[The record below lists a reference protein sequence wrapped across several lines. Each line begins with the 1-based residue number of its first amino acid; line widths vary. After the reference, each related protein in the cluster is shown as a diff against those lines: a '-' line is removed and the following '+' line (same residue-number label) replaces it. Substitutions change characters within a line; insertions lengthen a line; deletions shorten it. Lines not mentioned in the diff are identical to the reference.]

1 MKSIPKSWTI
11 YTLCQRENKIN
22 PTPQYQRG
30 PVWNLAKKQK
40 LIDSILRGYD
50 VPKLYL
56 RPSSDPAF
64 EHEVVDGQQRLRA
77 VWEFSRDEYALGDD
91 SEDLPKFGDLS
102 EKKHSDLSSDAQE
115 LFGLFDFSIVVIDE
129 ADELE
134 TRDLFL
140 RLQEGVVLNAAEKRN
155 AMVGDMRDFV
165 ATTSMHKVFQGV
177 RMAPNIEQRFGK
189 DDWIAHVS
197 CLEMNGGP
205 VDVKAPDLKKMYET
219 YKSLGDYKSKTN
231 KISRTLDYMAKV
243 FEIETPEMDIKWG
256 FVDLYWLLS
265 VLLDEYDLKGREK
278 DFNVFYITFE
288 RRRRDV
294 DDIEEL
300 ITSQDHLDRLLFN
313 YVDAFQRSGATRK
326 NIEIRHDVYREWLHN
341 IVQDLVPKDPKRLYT
356 YQERMVI
363 WRRAR
368 ERCENCSQEIPFS
381 SMHADH
387 LVPHSRGGKTTI
399 ANSKCLCTSCNL
411 KKGAKEQSL
420 DG

>member
-1 MKSIPKSWTI
+1 
-11 YTLCQRENKIN
+11 
-22 PTPQYQRG
+22 
-30 PVWNLAKKQK
+30 
-40 LIDSILRGYD
+40 
-50 VPKLYL
+50 
-56 RPSSDPAF
+56 
-64 EHEVVDGQQRLRA
+64 
-77 VWEFSRDEYALGDD
+77 
-91 SEDLPKFGDLS
+91 
-102 EKKHSDLSSDAQE
+102 
-115 LFGLFDFSIVVIDE
+115 
-129 ADELE
+129 
-134 TRDLFL
+134 
-140 RLQEGVVLNAAEKRN
+140 
-155 AMVGDMRDFV
+155 
-165 ATTSMHKVFQGV
+165 
-177 RMAPNIEQRFGK
+177 
-189 DDWIAHVS
+189 
-197 CLEMNGGP
+197 
-205 VDVKAPDLKKMYET
+205 
-219 YKSLGDYKSKTN
+219 
-231 KISRTLDYMAKV
+231 MAKV

-356 YQERMVI
+356 DQERMFI